1 MHFQGWTR
9 REDQFCKSNTKTLF
23 EGCSTFRAN
32 NLRFEGVSGGTV
44 MGGQEVMLVVLRFK
58 HLLCQDSVLV
68 SPGSAKPLKSI
79 SIHVGKNWYHSS
91 FRPKGARALHRSR
104 NISITFLQ
112 SLFCYRGL
120 VSRNDYALLVWLS
133 VTYCTA
139 QWWVTS
145 ACSPCSLGA
154 LTFTPNTVV
163 LLHYSQFHILFG
175 CFPSSTP
182 TSTTTLSWV
191 EMIIFSFDPATHQP
205 THLTC

>member
-1 MHFQGWTR
+1 MSSSAPEVLPKWIKQNELGRLDNKLTGTGWQDDRMT
-9 REDQFCKSNTKTLF
+9 DGKDHVLSQADALTK
-23 EGCSTFRAN
+23 
-32 NLRFEGVSGGTV
+32 
-44 MGGQEVMLVVLRFK
+44 
-58 HLLCQDSVLV
+58 
-68 SPGSAKPLKSI
+68 I
-79 SIHVGKNWYHSS
+79 WYHSS

-120 VSRNDYALLVWLS
+120 VSQNNALLVWLS

-182 TSTTTLSWV
+182 TSTTTLTWA
-191 EMIIFSFDPATHQP
+191 EMVIFSFDPATHP
-205 THLTC
+205 PVR